1 MASMSTEKISSS
13 SSFSSPTLQWKYD
26 VFLSFRG
33 VDTRKGF
40 TSHLYAALE
49 ERGIHTFKDDTE
61 LEAGKSISSELL
73 KAIEESKFSIVILSE
88 DYASSTWCLDEL
100 AKIISCSNKTGMIV
114 LPVFFNVDP
123 SDIRKNTKKKIGQDL
138 AKHEER
144 FKENIENVQTW
155 RDALTKVASLKG
167 WHLQDR

>member
-13 SSFSSPTLQWKYD
+13 SSFSSSTLQWKYD

-114 LPVFFNVDP
+114 LPVFYNVDP
-123 SDIRKNTKKKIGQDL
+123 SEVRKQTGTFAQ
-138 AKHEER
+138 AFVEHE
-144 FKENIENVQTW
+144 KENKEKVQTW
-155 RDALTKVASLKG
+155 RAALREVANLSG
-167 WHLQDR
+167 WHLKDR

>member
-13 SSFSSPTLQWKYD
+13 SSFSSSTSQPKYD

-40 TSHLYAALE
+40 TSHLYVALE
-49 ERGIHTFKDDTE
+49 ERGIHTFKDDKE
-61 LEAGKSISSELL
+61 LEVGKYISSELSN
-73 KAIEESKFSIVILSE
+73 AIEESKFSIVILSE
-88 DYASSTWCLDEL
+88 NYASSTWCLDEL

-114 LPVFFNVDP
+114 LPVFYNVDP
-123 SDIRKNTKKKIGQDL
+123 SDIRKNTKKIGQAL
-138 AKHEER
+138 AEHEER
-144 FKENIENVQTW
+144 FKENTEKVQTW

-167 WHLQDR
+167 WHLHNR